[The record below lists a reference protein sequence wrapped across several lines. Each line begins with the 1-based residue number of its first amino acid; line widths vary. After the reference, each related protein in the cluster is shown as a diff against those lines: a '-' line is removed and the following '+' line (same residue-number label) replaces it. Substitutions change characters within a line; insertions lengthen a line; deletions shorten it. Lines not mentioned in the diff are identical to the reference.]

1 MSLIR
6 PINKTVDT
14 GLGIITNYFGSK
26 IDLCGSQAEKAVK
39 ELSARACIEGQMLKF
54 LSLPEKQLERL
65 DELYLLAAKFKQN
78 TKAKFLTVLGI
89 GGSKHPVMHM
99 LSVNGY
105 NIDKSIKFY
114 SDIDTVSKNRFV
126 KEIGGDVRNSN
137 YLVVSKSGK
146 TFEVKDALS
155 QVESDLI
162 KAYVDDGY
170 SEDAAKT
177 AAAKHF
183 VAVTDKEKGDLGPH
197 AIKNKW
203 LGKLLIHDDVGG
215 RFSAFDDHTLFTL
228 AYAGMPRSDMM
239 RMLSAANKMTE
250 QSLNPNLSKND
261 ALSQA
266 FHWVLGREAKHDNS
280 VHHYVGSAFRDT
292 IDFHTQMEYE
302 SVKVP
307 YKQISLSPE
316 AMHHSA
322 EMHFNTDVL
331 KYTSAITSPM
341 DEGVAKAVV
350 NKYINALNKSYS
362 DIGPHFNEL
371 VEMGNLGLTPEAAGA
386 LTQSRAL
393 STVFQE
399 IIKDIRDGSKV
410 VKDRLSSVF
419 QDNVEKYKENLRD

>member
-14 GLGIITNYFGSK
+14 GLGIVTNYFGSK
-26 IDLCGSQAEKAVK
+26 IDLYGAQAEKAVK
-39 ELSARACIEGQMLKF
+39 EISDRACQEGQMLKF
-54 LSLPEKQLERL
+54 LSLPEGQLKRL

-105 NIDKSIKFY
+105 NIDKSVKFY
-114 SDIDTVSKNRFV
+114 SDIDTVSKNRFL
-126 KEIGGDVRNSN
+126 KELGGDVRNSN

-155 QVESDLI
+155 HVEGDLI

-170 SEDAAKT
+170 SGEAARA

-228 AYAGMPRSDMM
+228 AYAGMPRNDMV
-239 RMLSAANKMTE
+239 RMLNAANKMTE
-250 QSLNPNLSKND
+250 LSLDPNLSKND

-266 FHWVLGREAKHDNS
+266 FHWVLGREAKHENS
-280 VHHYVGSAFRDT
+280 VHHYIGSEFRDT

-302 SVKVP
+302 SVKIP

-322 EMHFNTDVL
+322 EMHFNKKVL

-341 DEGVAKAVV
+341 DEGIAKAVV
-350 NKYINALNKSYS
+350 NKYTNALNTSYS
-362 DIGPHFNEL
+362 DIGPHFNEM
-371 VEMGNLGLTPEAAGA
+371 VEVGELGLTPEAAGA

-399 IIKDIRDGSKV
+399 VVADVRSTTKV
-410 VKDRLSSVF
+410 IKDRLKSVF
-419 QDNVEKYKENLRD
+419 QDNVEEYKKNLRD